1 MSVNFVQ
8 SFHPPDV
15 EYMKLLWGM
24 KNNFPFLKIESDYS
38 SDSPDPAP
46 VQCGGGGGG
55 VIRPLTW
62 AQLWLNI
69 TLNL

>member
-15 EYMKLLWGM
+15 ELVKLLWGM
-24 KNNFPFLKIESDYS
+24 KNNFLFLKIESDYS

-46 VQCGGGGGG
+46 VQCGGDGGG

-62 AQLWLNI
+62 AQL
-69 TLNL
+69 

>member
-15 EYMKLLWGM
+15 RVEHMKLLWGM

-46 VQCGGGGGG
+46 VQCDGGG

-62 AQLWLNI
+62 AQL
-69 TLNL
+69 

>member
-15 EYMKLLWGM
+15 RVEHMKLLWGM

-38 SDSPDPAP
+38 SDSPDPAS
-46 VQCGGGGGG
+46 VQCGGDDRASGK
-55 VIRPLTW
+55 VLTLTDW
-62 AQLWLNI
+62 SS
-69 TLNL
+69 TLT

>member
-15 EYMKLLWGM
+15 EHMKLLWGM

-46 VQCGGGGGG
+46 VQCGGG

-62 AQLWLNI
+62 AQL
-69 TLNL
+69 